1 MNSSESSTEDSPLSS
16 TSINRMVQLVREGNR
31 LLREQSYERFNLLK
45 KIAMATYGDY
55 SSEISQ
61 LMLGEIKNLH
71 TDSDLI
77 LSQLKV
83 LYLND
88 PKSNNMLELILGYDL
103 DQEPDAP
110 KQDPKMLFGQEII
123 RQEANIMAREE
134 LIDILKEDL
143 ELNRASRYRILNE
156 VYQLRQ
162 QYEKIRREI
171 DLLEKILFYNPKYKI
186 IEVLAQ
192 HPHGVTINELS
203 DIMDKRNDEI
213 EDLLRE
219 LERSNFVE
227 TDGYIYRQ
235 MIKYPEAYTG

>member
-1 MNSSESSTEDSPLSS
+1 MNASESSTEDSPLSS
-16 TSINRMVQLVREGNR
+16 TSINRMIQLVREGNR
-31 LLREQSYERFNLLK
+31 LLREQSYERFNFLK
-45 KIAMATYGDY
+45 KIAMATYGEY
-55 SSEISQ
+55 STEISQ
-61 LMLGEIKNLH
+61 LMLSEIKNLH

-88 PKSNNMLELILGYDL
+88 PKNNNMLELILGYDL
-103 DQEPDAP
+103 EDKPDTP

-162 QYEKIRREI
+162 QYDQIRREI
-171 DLLEKILFYNPKYKI
+171 DLLEKILFYNPKYMI

-192 HPHGVTINELS
+192 HPHGITVNELS

-219 LERSNFVE
+219 LEKNNFVE

-235 MIKYPEAYTG
+235 MIKYPEGYTG